1 MNLTIEQQQAIQK
14 GEAVRFTDPETRLAC
29 VLVRADVY
37 DRTQAVA
44 DGSLDPREFYD
55 AFGAVA
61 GPAGWDD
68 AEMDVYEQNRDKP

>member
-1 MNLTIEQQQAIQK
+1 MNLTIQQQQAIQK
-14 GEAVRFTDPETRLAC
+14 GEAVRFTEPETQLAC

-37 DRTQAVA
+37 DRTQGG

-68 AEMDVYEQNRDKP
+68 ADMDVYEQYRDKP

>member
-14 GEAVRFTDPETRLAC
+14 GEAVRFTDPEMQLAC

-37 DRTQAVA
+37 DRTQGS
-44 DGSLDPREFYD
+44 DGPLDPREFYD

-68 AEMDVYEQNRDKP
+68 ADMNVYEQYRDKP